1 MSLVVPLQHDRP
13 ARWSERTGRAAAR
26 ASKRGAMFASVLCLG
41 ALCLGAVVAPE
52 AGAATRQVGETQVFA
67 TVPYPGNPGG
77 LLVSGQTLYVDT
89 SAANFDREFDGK
101 DDIFAYDL
109 RSGQLL
115 AEEPNPIVV
124 TRQSP
129 VATMGLA
136 GIAQDAEGRLY
147 VADMNGRIM
156 RVDPRTGG
164 QSVYATFPT
173 GTYTSFTDMPVFLA
187 FTADGSLYVGE
198 AAGPPVIWR
207 VPPGGGEA
215 QAWFVDPQLSGTYGA
230 SVLGVAVDPSRRELY
245 FAAGNQEPGIV
256 IYRLPFAH
264 PDAAH
269 LRVFHRYSDVVIT
282 PCQPEPNFNPP
293 NCAISQ
299 LLSAGGIAFG
309 KSGKLYVA
317 LFAKNQISILAP
329 DGTEE
334 ARFPSPEE
342 NAQREVPLNG
352 PLGLAFDGRGSL
364 LVANVGEPTSGY
376 LPGGTQ
382 PPEGLPSCSS
392 WVVFDSFVNDTASP
406 LVRPVIP

>member
-1 MSLVVPLQHDRP
+1 MSLVARLQHDGSAGWPKR
-13 ARWSERTGRAAAR
+13 GRSAAR
-26 ASKRGAMFASVLCLG
+26 ASKRAAVLASMLCVG
-41 ALCLGAVVAPE
+41 ALCVGAVA
-52 AGAATRQVGETQVFA
+52 ATDTGAATRQIGETRVFA

-89 SAANFDREFDGK
+89 SGADFDREFDGK

-109 RSGQLL
+109 PTGQLL
-115 AEEPNPIVV
+115 AEGANPIVV

-147 VADMNGRIM
+147 VADMNGRIV
-156 RVDPRTGG
+156 RVDPRTGA

-187 FTADGSLYVGE
+187 FTGDGSLYVGE
-198 AAGPPVIWR
+198 AAGPPVVWR

-215 QAWFVDPQLSGTYGA
+215 QPWFVDPRLSGTYAA

-245 FAAGNQEPGIV
+245 FAAGNQDPGIV

-269 LRVFHRYSDVVIT
+269 LQVFHRYSDVVIT

-293 NCAISQ
+293 NCAIAQ
-299 LLSAGGIAFG
+299 LLGAGGIAFG

-317 LFAKNQISILAP
+317 LFAKNQVSILAP

-342 NAQREVPLNG
+342 NAQRAVPLDG

-364 LVANVGEPTSGY
+364 LVANVGEPTFGY
-376 LPGGTQ
+376 GPGGTL
-382 PPEGLPSCSS
+382 PPGGLPSSSS
-392 WVVFDSFVNDTASP
+392 WVVFDSFVNDTTSP
-406 LVRPVIP
+406 LIRPVIP